1 MCLEPKIIMR
11 TIMQN
16 SVNINSKYDQ
26 AIEEIRNYL
35 DENLKAQE
43 DAWIESLPVHVQQEM
58 RDDMAGDYK
67 RDLEMLIALIT
78 PSHYANCIEVYDVN
92 KHGVSLNQFVIQQ
105 VTEVVPALLCNT
117 LPAIIGEE
125 AVQDM
130 INFYVGNRFP
140 NLMKSRPDFQI
151 ETLTWADPEIE
162 NFTSKIGEIGVRKL
176 EKLEISPSAALEVYE
191 AITDDYSCTATVE
204 DVIAGLSYQRTTGS
218 TPDIN
223 WLKDRNS

>member
-67 RDLEMLIALIT
+67 RELEMQIAVIT

-140 NLMKSRPDFQI
+140 NLMKSKPDFQI
-151 ETLTWADPEIE
+151 ETPPGQILKT
-162 NFTSKIGEIGVRKL
+162 K
-176 EKLEISPSAALEVYE
+176 ISP
-191 AITDDYSCTATVE
+191 
-204 DVIAGLSYQRTTGS
+204 Q
-218 TPDIN
+218 
-223 WLKDRNS
+223 K